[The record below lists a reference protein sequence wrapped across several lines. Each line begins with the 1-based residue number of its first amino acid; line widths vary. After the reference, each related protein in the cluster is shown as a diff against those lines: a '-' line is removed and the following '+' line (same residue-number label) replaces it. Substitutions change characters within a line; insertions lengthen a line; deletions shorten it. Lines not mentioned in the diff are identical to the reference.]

1 MASNRGKI
9 ITITST
15 KGGVGKTTLTLN
27 LAGVYH
33 LLKKKVLIID
43 MDLYSGGILVS
54 LNVDANKTIYNLVDD
69 ITNNRYKDVGDYIA
83 KYNEN
88 IDILPCPKDPRQG
101 SKINPKYIENIF
113 NSVLYRYD
121 VILVDTA
128 HILNDINIV
137 TLDYTD
143 MILYVMTN
151 DPVDLKNT
159 KSFVAILKDIEKDNI
174 KILLNNSVDL
184 NKSYFSEFDIKNII
198 KRNIDYTISSSFF
211 IENIDKYVLD
221 GEILILNKKLTF
233 RDRNDYKKLMTIAK
247 DLIGAD
253 QNE

>member
-9 ITITST
+9 ITVTST

-27 LAGVYH
+27 LAGMYH
-33 LLKKKVLIID
+33 VLKKKVLIID

-54 LNVDANKTIYNLVDD
+54 LNIESNKTIYNLVDD
-69 ITNNRYKDVGDYIA
+69 IINNRYKDVADYVS

-88 IDILPCPKDPRQG
+88 IDVLPCPKDPRQG
-101 SKINPKYIENIF
+101 SKINPKYIESIF
-113 NSVLYRYD
+113 NSILYRYD
-121 VILVDTA
+121 VILVDTS

-137 TLDYTD
+137 TLDYSD
-143 MILYVMTN
+143 VILYVMTN

-159 KSFVAILKDIEKDNI
+159 KSFMAILKDIDKENVKV
-174 KILLNNSVDL
+174 LLNNSVDL
-184 NKSYFSEFDIKNII
+184 NKSYFSDFDIKNII

-221 GEILILNKKLTF
+221 GEILILNKKLKF
-233 RDRNDYKKLMTIAK
+233 RDRNDYQKLLRIAK